1 MRHIHPTNRN
11 AHLAESNF
19 QTCSGR

>member
-1 MRHIHPTNRN
+1 MHPTNRN